1 MNGEQLLAAATQ
13 SLKMQEGTA
22 YELNHPISICF
33 DCSACVCQCEPMTL
47 KIHY

>member
-13 SLKMQEGTA
+13 SLKMQAESTA

-33 DCSACVCQCEPMTL
+33 DCFACVCSRVNQ
-47 KIHY
+47 